1 MFSLTNS
8 VKNKARLFFAIDISQ
23 STKNQLE
30 KIQQKNPVFAGR
42 AVKVHN
48 FHITLQFLGS
58 LDRQKIP
65 DLIDTIDSPGI
76 KPFSLSLERYAY
88 YPKAEVGC
96 IEVVQGK
103 DKLKEVRKRINQ
115 SIAQEGFFAPKEK
128 HGFRPHV
135 TLFRDCQPV
144 GDLQQTLGIELK
156 AEHFCLMESVQNEKG
171 VYYEV
176 LEEWPLY
183 QPSIKEQFF
192 GIKG

>member
-1 MFSLTNS
+1 MFSIANS
-8 VKNKARLFFAIDISQ
+8 VKNKARLFFAIDIPQ
-23 STKNQLE
+23 NTKYRLE
-30 KIQQKNPVFAGR
+30 KIQQNNPAFAGH

-76 KPFSLSLERYAY
+76 KPFSLSLEHYAY

-103 DKLKEVRKRINQ
+103 DKLKEARKHINQ
-115 SIAQEGFFAPKEK
+115 SIAQEGFYAPKEK

-135 TLFRDCQPV
+135 TLFRECQPIT
-144 GDLQQTLGIELK
+144 DLQQILAIELK
-156 AEHFCLMESVQNEKG
+156 VEGFSLMESVQNEKG
-171 VYYEV
+171 VYYKV

-183 QPSIKEQFF
+183 QPSLKEQFF
-192 GIKG
+192 GFKG